1 MSNTPIKKEVGQ
13 IVVLSAPSGAGKTT
27 LARKL
32 ERSVTH
38 VHFSTSHTTR
48 PPRPGEVN
56 GKDYFFVDLERFIHL
71 MQAGEFVEYAT
82 VHGNYYGTSARH
94 LREAVAEGKTI
105 LLDID
110 CQGAFQIKEKFP
122 ESILIFILPPSIK
135 ELRERIMKRGK
146 DDEDTIKIRLE
157 NALGEIAQ
165 YHRFDYVIVNENFDV
180 AYRELESILIARK
193 LQEQVK
199 VPLAELMHI

>member
-1 MSNTPIKKEVGQ
+1 MSEPQQTKAVGQ

-32 ERSVTH
+32 ERRHAH

-48 PPRPGEVN
+48 SPRPGEID
-56 GKDYFFVDLERFIHL
+56 GKDYFFVDLERFLGL

-146 DDEDTIKIRLE
+146 DDDDTIKIRLE

-165 YHRFDYVIVNENFDV
+165 YHRFDYVIVNEDFDR
-180 AYRELESILIARK
+180 AYCELESVLTARR
-193 LQEQVK
+193 LQEQVRM
-199 VPLAELMHI
+199 PLASLMHL